1 MPRRLKTTGHTTVAI
16 RILNFGRADAPS
28 PLAFG
33 ILFFL
38 ITIFI
43 FSNIGILLA
52 SEMAERFMFFPSAGF
67 CVALVYAIKKLTVKT
82 EDGEAPELRVPKV
95 MSFILAPIAV
105 LFAYMSVDRNRDWK
119 DNATLYEAD
128 SKKSPNDS
136 RLYFFLGGQQYEEVR
151 ASDADAATRNM
162 MYREAIGNLRRS
174 IAIYPEYGSALGKL
188 GSAYL
193 SYGNIDS
200 AEWCLNLAISTGSN
214 TENPTNTLANVKMIR
229 HQYPEAIQLFKKC
242 CASDPANTH
251 YAANLGLCYINA
263 AQYDSAICYLK
274 KSIALDTEY
283 DKPVEL
289 ICYAF
294 KAAGQPDSA
303 ARYEARAARFLAG
316 FKTEM
321 VYIAS
326 CGYYK

>member
-1 MPRRLKTTGHTTVAI
+1 M
-16 RILNFGRADAPS
+16 
-28 PLAFG
+28 
-33 ILFFL
+33 
-38 ITIFI
+38 
-43 FSNIGILLA
+43 
-52 SEMAERFMFFPSAGF
+52 
-67 CVALVYAIKKLTVKT
+67 
-82 EDGEAPELRVPKV
+82 
-95 MSFILAPIAV
+95 
-105 LFAYMSVDRNRDWK
+105 
-119 DNATLYEAD
+119 
-128 SKKSPNDS
+128 
-136 RLYFFLGGQQYEEVR
+136 
-151 ASDADAATRNM
+151 
-162 MYREAIGNLRRS
+162 
-174 IAIYPEYGSALGKL
+174 
-188 GSAYL
+188 
-193 SYGNIDS
+193 
-200 AEWCLNLAISTGSN
+200 
-214 TENPTNTLANVKMIR
+214 NTLANVKMIR

-263 AQYDSAICYLK
+263 AQNDSAICYLK